1 MTLKAGKGT
10 RGVGAGWGHRVG
22 GRGLHVSPPPPPSQ
36 KSCMKPWI
44 YKVCDVCNKH
54 VLEDVGIYL
63 STMSIM
69 TLILEFLL
77 VSGYGEPSVLCSQQ
91 EVVGV
96 NSSDGGFCRRVAFC
110 NCTHFF
116 GHEWDCK
123 VS

>member
-1 MTLKAGKGT
+1 M
-10 RGVGAGWGHRVG
+10 
-22 GRGLHVSPPPPPSQ
+22 
-36 KSCMKPWI
+36 
-44 YKVCDVCNKH
+44 
-54 VLEDVGIYL
+54 LEDVGIYL

-77 VSGYGEPSVLCSQQ
+77 VSGYGEPSVFCSQQ
-91 EVVGV
+91 EVVAV
-96 NSSDGGFCRRVAFC
+96 NSSDGDFWRRVAFC